1 MRIAKIIGR
10 QILDSRGNPTVEADV
25 ILEDGTLGRASVPS
39 GASTGTHEALELRDK
54 NKHLYNGKGVL
65 QAVSNINEIIAE
77 ALVGSNIPTQDHIDK
92 TLVNLDG
99 TNNKSNLGA
108 NAILAVSLA
117 YAKAIAIS
125 KKIPLYQYLGS
136 LSKSKNS
143 TTGKYTLPVP
153 MINMINGGAHA
164 DFATDFQEYMIIP
177 AGASSFSEGI
187 RWSAEIFQKLKEIVR
202 GKGFQ
207 TTVGDEG
214 GFALFFKNGIKDAN
228 ERPLEY
234 LSLAIEKAGY
244 KLGEEIFLGLDV
256 AASELYKL
264 GKYSLS
270 TEKKTLTSEKMVE
283 SLKKLTE
290 SYPIISI
297 EDGLAENDW
306 EGWKLLNTKLGNKI
320 QLVGDD
326 LFVTNISF
334 LKRGIEE
341 KAANAILIKLNQIG
355 TLSETIAAVDMA
367 KQNNWN
373 SIISHRSGET
383 EDTIIAD
390 LAVGLSVG
398 QIKTGSMS
406 RTDRIAK
413 YNQLLRIEEELKK
426 EAKYAGRSI
435 LKKWHT

>member
-1 MRIAKIIGR
+1 MKITRIIGR

-25 ILEDGTLGRASVPS
+25 ILEDGTVGRAAVPS

-54 NKHLYNGKGVL
+54 NKHLFNGKSVL
-65 QAVSNINEIIAE
+65 QAVSNINEIIFE
-77 ALVGSNIPTQDHIDK
+77 ALVGTNTYEQRHIDK
-92 TLVNLDG
+92 TLINLDG

-108 NAILAVSLA
+108 NSILAVSLA
-117 YAKAIAIS
+117 CAKAAAIH

-136 LSKSKNS
+136 LSKNPTNGS
-143 TTGKYTLPVP
+143 YILPVP

-187 RWSAEIFQKLKEIVR
+187 RWAAEIFQKLKEIVKE
-202 GKGFQ
+202 KGFQ

-214 GFALFFKNGIKDAN
+214 GFALFFEKGSKNAN
-228 ERPLEY
+228 EKPLEF
-234 LSLAIEKAGY
+234 LSLAAEKAGY
-244 KLGEEIFLGLDV
+244 KLGEDIFLGLDV
-256 AASELYKL
+256 ASSEFYKL

-270 TEKKTLTSEKMVE
+270 TEKKTISSEKMVE
-283 SLKKLTE
+283 LFKKLIK

-306 EGWKLLNTKLGNKI
+306 EGWKLLNKELGDKI

-341 KAANAILIKLNQIG
+341 KVANSILIKLNQIG
-355 TLSETIAAVDMA
+355 TLTETIAAVDMA
-367 KQNNWN
+367 RENNWN
-373 SIISHRSGET
+373 SVISHRSGET
-383 EDTIIAD
+383 EDTTIAD
-390 LAVGLSVG
+390 LSVGLSTG

-413 YNQLLRIEEELKK
+413 YNQLLRIEAELKDK
-426 EAKYAGRSI
+426 AEYAGRSI
-435 LKKWHT
+435 LK